1 MNAINTI
8 DVNVKNKS
16 VKIIVSKDKDL
27 DDMIYGVDYKKHSTK

>member
-1 MNAINTI
+1 MNTI
-8 DVNVKNKS
+8 NVNIKNKS